1 MRFVMILIFVFHMKF
16 FPLSSHFPLPLSC
29 VSQFVSFSK
38 VSHVFPTSTCLRVVY
53 LRCFFS
59 RNVSLKILAFLFL
72 EIPVSPSC
80 VSGFLFLE
88 IFLPAFSLEWTY
100 SPFLEWSIPDA
111 FFLEVSPGFSPY
123 FPRDRVWFADVFLA
137 FKTPIILF
145 P

>member
-1 MRFVMILIFVFHMKF
+1 MILIFVFHMKF
-16 FPLSSHFPLPLSC
+16 FPLSSYFPLPLSC

-59 RNVSLKILAFLFL
+59 RNVSLKIPVFLFL

-88 IFLPAFSLEWTY
+88 IFLRAFSL
-100 SPFLEWSIPDA
+100 SLSGLSRM
-111 FFLEVSPGFSPY
+111 FFSRSFPWFFPVFPQRPSVVCRCFS
-123 FPRDRVWFADVFLA
+123 RL
-137 FKTPIILF
+137 
-145 P
+145 